1 MAILGL
7 KSSLPSFSSLDM
19 SFLSNKSDFF
29 HTDLG
34 LPLFFRVFVVDLL
47 QRVLSSTCCGVFCRQ
62 PLVAGSVSS
71 TISFFVGF
79 RVDSSN
85 SKVRFDSP

>member
-7 KSSLPSFSSLDM
+7 KSSFPSFSSLDM

-62 PLVAGSVSS
+62 LVIVC
-71 TISFFVGF
+71 FVAYLL
-79 RVDSSN
+79 RCVL
-85 SKVRFDSP
+85 SPTSCGR